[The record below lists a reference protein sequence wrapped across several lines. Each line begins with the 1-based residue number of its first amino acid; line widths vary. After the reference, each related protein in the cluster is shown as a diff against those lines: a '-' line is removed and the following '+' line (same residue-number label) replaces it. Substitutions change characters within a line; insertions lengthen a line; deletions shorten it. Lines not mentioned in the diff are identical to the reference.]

1 LLLLLRLALLRQLCH
16 LLLVSLKLLPVRL
29 LHLNHLLVHLLLL
42 LLQSLGGLEQL
53 LALLLSF
60 LNLSLELRDRLV
72 RNRRFGL

>member
-1 LLLLLRLALLRQLCH
+1 
-16 LLLVSLKLLPVRL
+16 
-29 LHLNHLLVHLLLL
+29 VHLLLL